1 MKFDPKIDL
10 YLEAATG
17 ASETPS
23 HRGKSRFPLAGVSLG
38 AQYRPPLG
46 QSLQCWRPKPGFDI
60 VKQANLH
67 YQPKYSTC
75 RSSSA
80 GCPPEP
86 RLAPACRPEVSVPY
100 ISGKALTVH
109 LPWVNVEFLR
119 SNCMD
124 SGVGIQLPCAITMV
138 LLKGIFMKVPYG
150 RARDHRVHHLH
161 HHQHHLGRGPFWVSP
176 ICKSIGSMGLVARD
190 MRFFL
195 LNKE

>member
-23 HRGKSRFPLAGVSLG
+23 HRGKSRFPLEGVSLG

-46 QSLQCWRPKPGFDI
+46 QSLQCWRPNPGFDI

-86 RLAPACRPEVSVPY
+86 RLALACRPEDSVLY
-100 ISGKALTVH
+100 ISRKAFISAWFEVLKPLRIFLTDLLWCH
-109 LPWVNVEFLR
+109 LLPQTDPPCTGELR
-119 SNCMD
+119 ICQR
-124 SGVGIQLPCAITMV
+124 ILLPRPTDTTIPTDT
-138 LLKGIFMKVPYG
+138 
-150 RARDHRVHHLH
+150 RT
-161 HHQHHLGRGPFWVSP
+161 Q
-176 ICKSIGSMGLVARD
+176 
-190 MRFFL
+190 
-195 LNKE
+195 

>member
-46 QSLQCWRPKPGFDI
+46 QSLQCWRPNPGFDI

-86 RLAPACRPEVSVPY
+86 RLAPACRPEDSVPY
-100 ISGKALTVH
+100 ISGKALISAWFEVLEPLRIFLTDLLGCH
-109 LPWVNVEFLR
+109 L
-119 SNCMD
+119 
-124 SGVGIQLPCAITMV
+124 LPQTDPPCTTCLAWGSFCSQTAAS
-138 LLKGIFMKVPYG
+138 L
-150 RARDHRVHHLH
+150 HRNSFIDIKRIPERKRIVRL
-161 HHQHHLGRGPFWVSP
+161 
-176 ICKSIGSMGLVARD
+176 IY
-190 MRFFL
+190 
-195 LNKE
+195 

>member
-46 QSLQCWRPKPGFDI
+46 QSLQCWRPNPGFDI

-86 RLAPACRPEVSVPY
+86 RLALACRPEDSVLY
-100 ISGKALTVH
+100 ISRKALISSDESRT
-109 LPWVNVEFLR
+109 
-119 SNCMD
+119 
-124 SGVGIQLPCAITMV
+124 GV
-138 LLKGIFMKVPYG
+138 LLDLSWLFFTKIDRRK
-150 RARDHRVHHLH
+150 
-161 HHQHHLGRGPFWVSP
+161 WVS
-176 ICKSIGSMGLVARD
+176 S
-190 MRFFL
+190 FL
-195 LNKE
+195 ELLSPNLQ

>member
-17 ASETPS
+17 ASETPW
-23 HRGKSRFPLAGVSLG
+23 HREKSRVPLAGVSLG

-46 QSLQCWRPKPGFDI
+46 QSLQCWRPNPGFDI

-86 RLAPACRPEVSVPY
+86 RLALACRPEHSVLY
-100 ISGKALTVH
+100 ISRKALISAWFEVLKPLRIFLTDLLWCH
-109 LPWVNVEFLR
+109 LLPQTDPPCKGINRSWRLR
-119 SNCMD
+119 SRKRTRLAERVLPAP
-124 SGVGIQLPCAITMV
+124 SKLALVGNP
-138 LLKGIFMKVPYG
+138 
-150 RARDHRVHHLH
+150 
-161 HHQHHLGRGPFWVSP
+161 
-176 ICKSIGSMGLVARD
+176 
-190 MRFFL
+190 
-195 LNKE
+195 N

>member
-46 QSLQCWRPKPGFDI
+46 QSLQCWRPNPGFDI

-86 RLAPACRPEVSVPY
+86 RLALACRPEDSVLY
-100 ISGKALTVH
+100 ISRKALISAWFEVLEPLRIFLTDLLGATCCPKRI
-109 LPWVNVEFLR
+109 LPV
-119 SNCMD
+119 
-124 SGVGIQLPCAITMV
+124 PCVSRKQQDPPAR
-138 LLKGIFMKVPYG
+138 
-150 RARDHRVHHLH
+150 RAARHAVYPQHRPPPSDRPRPPSSQQRL
-161 HHQHHLGRGPFWVSP
+161 
-176 ICKSIGSMGLVARD
+176 
-190 MRFFL
+190 
-195 LNKE
+195 

>member
-17 ASETPS
+17 ASETPW
-23 HRGKSRFPLAGVSLG
+23 HREKSRFPLAGVSLG

-46 QSLQCWRPKPGFDI
+46 QSLQCWRPNPGFDI

-86 RLAPACRPEVSVPY
+86 RLALACRPGDSVPY
-100 ISGKALTVH
+100 ISGKSLISAWFEVLEPLRIFLTDLLVCH
-109 LPWVNVEFLR
+109 LLPQTDPP
-119 SNCMD
+119 CMRRMRWTRFKA
-124 SGVGIQLPCAITMV
+124 SPPLEAKTAVSHEHPHKSSENPIV
-138 LLKGIFMKVPYG
+138 L
-150 RARDHRVHHLH
+150 D
-161 HHQHHLGRGPFWVSP
+161 
-176 ICKSIGSMGLVARD
+176 
-190 MRFFL
+190 
-195 LNKE
+195 

>member
-46 QSLQCWRPKPGFDI
+46 QSLQCWRPNPGFDI

-86 RLAPACRPEVSVPY
+86 RLALACRPEDSVLY
-100 ISGKALTVH
+100 ISRKALISAWFEVLKPLRIFLTDLLWCH
-109 LPWVNVEFLR
+109 LCLAGFLVLFWHFSPFLVLWVPCGAADTKR
-119 SNCMD
+119 SSTSHDGYLGPIWCLI
-124 SGVGIQLPCAITMV
+124 SCSAI
-138 LLKGIFMKVPYG
+138 
-150 RARDHRVHHLH
+150 
-161 HHQHHLGRGPFWVSP
+161 
-176 ICKSIGSMGLVARD
+176 
-190 MRFFL
+190 
-195 LNKE
+195 

>member
-46 QSLQCWRPKPGFDI
+46 QSLQCWRPNPGFDI

-67 YQPKYSTC
+67 YQAKYSTC

-86 RLAPACRPEVSVPY
+86 RLAPACRPGDSVPY
-100 ISGKALTVH
+100 VSGKSLISAWFEVLEPLRIFLTDLLVCHPKRILPVSALRPPLTLALRMFG
-109 LPWVNVEFLR
+109 LPG
-119 SNCMD
+119 S
-124 SGVGIQLPCAITMV
+124 ITRCR
-138 LLKGIFMKVPYG
+138 LLIG
-150 RARDHRVHHLH
+150 RA
-161 HHQHHLGRGPFWVSP
+161 VSV
-176 ICKSIGSMGLVARD
+176 CGL
-190 MRFFL
+190 
-195 LNKE
+195 